1 MKSLAAGTL
10 TALAQPSVP
19 IVQLVHMAFSSPVA
33 LNTSTMDLVYGGVTY
48 KGAYGLGSIGA
59 VKDSPGEIKGLQFT
73 LSGVSAASISL
84 ALDGGDVWQG
94 CVVTIRTAILDANY
108 AVTEAP
114 IEWTGRGDVLSISE
128 GSAYT
133 TENASCP
140 SPFQLSNDCT
150 AGSGLTVSEG
160 PVIPPHP
167 VTRPLVPRP
176 ARRAERVSE
185 STPKRRF

>member
-73 LSGVSAASISL
+73 CRA
-84 ALDGGDVWQG
+84 
-94 CVVTIRTAILDANY
+94 CR
-108 AVTEAP
+108 
-114 IEWTGRGDVLSISE
+114 
-128 GSAYT
+128 
-133 TENASCP
+133 
-140 SPFQLSNDCT
+140 
-150 AGSGLTVSEG
+150 
-160 PVIPPHP
+160 
-167 VTRPLVPRP
+167 PRP
-176 ARRAERVSE
+176 SAWRWTAATCGRAAWSP
-185 STPKRRF
+185 SAPPSWMPTTP

>member
-114 IEWTGRGDVLSISE
+114 IEWTGAATC
-128 GSAYT
+128 SASAKT
-133 TENASCP
+133 APPAP
-140 SPFQLSNDCT
+140 SRPRQR
-150 AGSGLTVSEG
+150 
-160 PVIPPHP
+160 P
-167 VTRPLVPRP
+167 RPLICCAAPP
-176 ARRAERVSE
+176 
-185 STPKRRF
+185 